1 MQSTNPAQSGLLHPS
16 VSNLQSTRESLQQ
29 SMTGKVM
36 LVVAATVFVA
46 ACAHISVPLPFTP
59 VPITLQNFAVLLVG
73 MVLGPVAGFSA
84 MVLYLAEGAL
94 GLPVFTPHSLG
105 GVAHLL
111 GPNAGYL
118 FSYPLAAAVAGW
130 VVRAMQR
137 ITSRFRSAIVAS
149 IVASLPIFAIG
160 AAWLGHLLHLSLF
173 ATWTLAVAPFLLGEV
188 IKITAAAGIFSALQ
202 RWQRS

>member
-1 MQSTNPAQSGLLHPS
+1 MQSTVPSQSALTHSAAPVHETL
-16 VSNLQSTRESLQQ
+16 
-29 SMTGKVM
+29 TGRTMIVI
-36 LVVAATVFVA
+36 AASIFVA
-46 ACAHISVPLPFTP
+46 ACAHLSVPLPFTP
-59 VPITLQNFAVLLVG
+59 VPITLQNFAVILVG

-84 MVLYLAEGAL
+84 MVLYLAEGAM
-94 GLPVFTPHSLG
+94 GLPVFTPHSIG
-105 GVAHLL
+105 GMAHLL

-137 ITSRFRSAIVAS
+137 VTSRFRSALLAS
-149 IVASLPIFAIG
+149 IVASIPIFVMG
-160 AAWLGHLLHLSLF
+160 AAWLGHLLHLGGS

-202 RWQRS
+202 RWQRP